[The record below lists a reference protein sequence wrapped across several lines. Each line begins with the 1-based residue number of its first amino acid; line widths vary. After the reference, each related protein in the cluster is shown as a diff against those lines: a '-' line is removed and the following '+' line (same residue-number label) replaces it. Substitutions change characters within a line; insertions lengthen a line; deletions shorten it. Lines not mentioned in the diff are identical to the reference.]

1 MSHDRL
7 RGVYNLADQDATNA
21 YYTEWAAT
29 YNDELTRQGYRT
41 PQRCAE
47 ALGLFVAMDAPIL
60 DIGCGTGI
68 SGAALA
74 AAGFTDVCGTDINAD
89 MLAVAERAHI
99 YRDTSL
105 GDIADPFPF
114 EAGTYA
120 ALAAVGVIG
129 VGSAPASLL
138 TQALDALA
146 PGGHLVFSYNDH
158 ALDAAEYRDVLA
170 DAISTGTAEEVFAE
184 RGVHFEGLNSRSTVY
199 VLRRR

>member
-7 RGVYNLADQDATNA
+7 RGVYDLSDQDATNA

-47 ALGLFVAMDAPIL
+47 ALGLFEPMGAPIL

-68 SGAALA
+68 SGTALA
-74 AAGFTDVCGTDINAD
+74 AVGFTDVCGTDINAD
-89 MLAVAERAHI
+89 MLGVAERADI
-99 YRDTSL
+99 YRETWL
-105 GDIADPFPF
+105 GDIDDPFPF

-120 ALAAVGVIG
+120 ALTAVGVIG

-138 TQALDALA
+138 TEALDSLA
-146 PGGHLVFSYNDH
+146 PEGHLVFSYNDH
-158 ALDAAEYRDVLA
+158 ALSAAEYRDALA

-199 VLRRR
+199 VLRRH